1 MEASGQIN
9 ILATLLP
16 GKEPTVPF
24 EMDVRWTPQPVRTF
38 WRREEFLVPAVR
50 PIAQSMH
57 RYTEHAIPALDMGPT
72 GHFILIDSRKLWT
85 SSSDRHTFLPNS
97 QQTKSKSP
105 LMRHSNR
112 GGKDIQMRLG

>member
-1 MEASGQIN
+1 MEASGQIY

-57 RYTEHAIPALDMGPT
+57 RYTAHAIPAVDMGPT
-72 GHFILIDSRKLWT
+72 GHFILMDSRKLWT
-85 SSSDRHTFLPNS
+85 SSSDRHTFL
-97 QQTKSKSP
+97 QIHSKQKVRD
-105 LMRHSNR
+105 L
-112 GGKDIQMRLG
+112 L